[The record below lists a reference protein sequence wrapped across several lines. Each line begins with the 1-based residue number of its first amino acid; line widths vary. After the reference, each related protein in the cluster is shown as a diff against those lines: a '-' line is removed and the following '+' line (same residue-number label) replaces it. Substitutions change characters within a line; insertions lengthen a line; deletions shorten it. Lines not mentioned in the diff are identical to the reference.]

1 MIKTN
6 LTADD
11 IGRVIREWDERRVG
25 KERLDECV
33 VAILALQITAML
45 ERRGV
50 LDNRPTPSAHDE
62 IAAFEKSVREDAC
75 TQERL
80 RMHRLLGYAID
91 CLIMEAEEIHVSCL
105 PGLRVADSLVDP

>member
-1 MIKTN
+1 VTV
-6 LTADD
+6 ADARAALIDKIED
-11 IGRVIREWDERRVG
+11 IASLRENYMDS
-25 KERLDECV
+25 
-33 VAILALQITAML
+33 
-45 ERRGV
+45 
-50 LDNRPTPSAHDE
+50 RPTPSVHDE